1 MVHSGKV
8 LLICLVMG
16 SGCKL
21 ISTSFRGKHNKEA
34 GSPAAPATSADG
46 SGTGGTDLPNIP
58 KTGPTVSEEVFRI
71 PEPTVEVPLEGTVVR
86 RPNGG
91 IDISGAIGGVWDKKL
106 TPVYVVGDITLKSGK
121 TLVIKEGVEVFFDP
135 NARFY
140 VEGAQLK
147 IAGTAAEPVRFTSL
161 TPEQTWQGIRVCS
174 ATACDTE
181 EVKGKIEIRYAIF
194 ERARKADTNPN
205 DVTWRRGGVFNIR
218 MTETVVIEDS
228 IFQNNFGLERGG
240 AVEVIAEN
248 PNIIF
253 RRNTLRD
260 NSNEGGGGALQITH
274 GRNLKIEQNTFIN
287 NSSKAEG
294 GGIAFID
301 SAAILLSQN
310 TFENNKAGE
319 PGGAISCDGHGST
332 IAIDASN
339 VFKGNTPNDILCKEE

>member
-1 MVHSGKV
+1 MIMIHGGKV
-8 LLICLVMG
+8 LLVCLVMG

-21 ISTSFRGKHNKEA
+21 ISSSFRGKHNKNAE
-34 GSPAAPATSADG
+34 SPAAPASTADG
-46 SGTGGTDLPNIP
+46 TVDEPNIP
-58 KTGPTVSEEVFRI
+58 QTGPTVPDEVFQI

-86 RPNGG
+86 RPTGG
-91 IDISGAIGGVWDKKL
+91 IDISGAIAGVWDKKVS
-106 TPVYVVGDITLKSGK
+106 PVYVIGDITLKSGK
-121 TLVIKEGVEVFFDP
+121 TLVVKEGVQVLFDP

-147 IAGTAAEPVRFTSL
+147 IVGTPAEPVRFTSL
-161 TPEQTWQGIRVCS
+161 TPEQSWQGIRVCS

-181 EVKGKIEIRYAIF
+181 EVKGKIEIRHAIF

-218 MTETVVIEDS
+218 MTETVIIEDTL
-228 IFQNNFGLERGG
+228 FQNNFGLERGG
-240 AVEVIAEN
+240 AIEIIAEN

-274 GRNLKIEQNTFIN
+274 GRNLKLEQNSFIN
-287 NSSKAEG
+287 NTTKAEG

-301 SAAILLSQN
+301 SAAILLSNN
-310 TFENNKAGE
+310 TFENNRSE
-319 PGGAISCDGHGST
+319 QPGAAISCDGHGAT
-332 IAIDASN
+332 IAIDSSN
-339 VFKGNTPNDILCKEE
+339 IFKGNVPNDVLCKEE